1 MLDPVMIGVSIS
13 SQREQS
19 FLGNSLTSP
28 EFFSNENRRG
38 HSAMLKPA
46 VEVHN
51 VDGILVAEFWEC
63 FRLDP
68 TPVQELRTL
77 YEAHLASK
85 GKPVVVIDLLGVGY
99 AGSAAL
105 GNFMAMHRLAKQSG
119 GRLIFCNVDPT
130 VFEVFR
136 ASKLDPL
143 FTFVADRDAALA
155 HARQPAASPAESEGT
170 ASTSIPS
177 AAAPAS
183 SPPLR
188 KSGGNGLISA
198 SRRRKLS

>member
-1 MLDPVMIGVSIS
+1 
-13 SQREQS
+13 
-19 FLGNSLTSP
+19 
-28 EFFSNENRRG
+28 
-38 HSAMLKPA
+38 MLKPA

-51 VDGILVAEFWEC
+51 VDGILVAEFWDC

-68 TPVQELRTL
+68 APVQELRKL
-77 YEAHLASK
+77 FEAHLASK
-85 GKPVVVIDLLGVGY
+85 GRPEAVIDLLGVGY

-136 ASKLDPL
+136 VSKLDPL
-143 FTFVADRDAALA
+143 FTFAADRASAMA
-155 HARQPAASPAESEGT
+155 QAVRPEPAPPSATAPAADGSASPPA
-170 ASTSIPS
+170 PS
-177 AAAPAS
+177 AA
-183 SPPLR
+183 PLR
-188 KSGGNGLISA
+188 KSGGDGLISA

>member
-1 MLDPVMIGVSIS
+1 
-13 SQREQS
+13 
-19 FLGNSLTSP
+19 
-28 EFFSNENRRG
+28 
-38 HSAMLKPA
+38 MLKPA

-85 GKPVVVIDLLGVGY
+85 GRPEVVIDLLGVGY

-143 FTFVADRDAALA
+143 FTFVADRDAAVA
-155 HARQPAASPAESEGT
+155 HAQQPASTPEPDGT
-170 ASTSIPS
+170 ASAPS
-177 AAAPAS
+177 AAAS
-183 SPPLR
+183 TSTPPLR
-188 KSGGNGLISA
+188 TSGGNGLISA

>member
-1 MLDPVMIGVSIS
+1 
-13 SQREQS
+13 
-19 FLGNSLTSP
+19 
-28 EFFSNENRRG
+28 
-38 HSAMLKPA
+38 MLKPA

-51 VDGILVAEFWEC
+51 VDGILVAEFWDC

-68 TPVQELRTL
+68 APVQELRKL

-85 GKPVVVIDLLGVGY
+85 GRPEAVIDLLGIGY

-105 GNFMAMHRLAKQSG
+105 GNFMAMHRLAKQRG

-136 ASKLDPL
+136 VSKLDPL
-143 FTFVADRDAALA
+143 FTFSADRASALA
-155 HARQPAASPAESEGT
+155 EVTRPEPSPAPD
-170 ASTSIPS
+170 AS
-177 AAAPAS
+177 AAPLAPPTAPAT
-183 SPPLR
+183 PPLR
-188 KSGGNGLISA
+188 KSGGDGLISA

>member
-1 MLDPVMIGVSIS
+1 
-13 SQREQS
+13 
-19 FLGNSLTSP
+19 
-28 EFFSNENRRG
+28 
-38 HSAMLKPA
+38 MLKPA

-77 YEAHLASK
+77 YESHLASK
-85 GKPVVVIDLLGVGY
+85 GRPEVVVDLLGVGY

-105 GNFMAMHRLAKQSG
+105 GNFMAMHRLAKQKG

-143 FTFVADRDAALA
+143 FTFAADRDSAVAQAL
-155 HARQPAASPAESEGT
+155 QPAPTPASVPASEADGA
-170 ASTSIPS
+170 AST
-177 AAAPAS
+177 APAPA
-183 SPPLR
+183 PPLR
-188 KSGGNGLISA
+188 KPGGGNGLISA